1 MNPARPLLLP
11 VCLILATAIPASAA
25 HTIEGTV
32 HPDGISA
39 GGLTEDWGDS
49 PGIRASEPTPP
60 SSLDAIAPTRV

>member
-25 HTIEGTV
+25 HTIESAV

-39 GGLTEDWGDS
+39 GGLTEDRGGLPGD
-49 PGIRASEPTPP
+49 PSE
-60 SSLDAIAPTRV
+60 